1 VSILSAFDFCSFLI
15 YACLG
20 IYILVKNPD
29 SELNRSFF
37 GITCCFSIWTFAS
50 VFFNDPRI
58 SEEMALLSLKIG
70 SLGWLS
76 FGSFVFPFFVYFTE
90 KNRQIPLK
98 KFLVF
103 FIGIPVLLI
112 YQQWQNESIISD
124 LIYQA
129 YGWAFVWRPS
139 FWTYLF
145 FAYYSMT
152 TGIGLLLVFD
162 YWKKSEILSVRHQ
175 ASIIF
180 ITGMFALAVGSLTN
194 VTLPLFNI
202 YDIPAIGHLS
212 LLFWVFGIAYVI
224 IRYRFLRI
232 STATAAENI
241 LSTMTEAL
249 ILLDPIGQV
258 ITVNKATC
266 DMLGFS
272 NNELESQRFDNVF
285 ASKDSAIL
293 LIKEIIEK
301 QTVRNEEFKFITKD
315 GKKIPV
321 ILSATLL
328 KDEWGGAAGIICVA
342 RDISDRI
349 KMQQR
354 VFAVHKLESIRALAG
369 GIAHEY
375 NNKLSVLSCNID
387 LLKIKLS
394 DNQAVAKNLEPM
406 KTAISQISELTSQL
420 VAYAQEG
427 KYQPNAMDVN
437 DLVDVTLPVFQH
449 SGNNEIHFKKSQDRY
464 LTDVVADYNQMQ
476 MVLHL
481 ILSNASEA
489 MQKKG
494 LIQISVREVEI
505 SDDVAQSH
513 KGFRPGH
520 FVCLSVSDEGI
531 GMDAQILK
539 QIYDPFFS
547 TKFRGR
553 GLGMAAVSG
562 IIKNHNGFIDISS
575 EVDQGTTVSI
585 YLPVTTADSIE

>member
-1 VSILSAFDFCSFLI
+1 
-15 YACLG
+15 
-20 IYILVKNPD
+20 
-29 SELNRSFF
+29 
-37 GITCCFSIWTFAS
+37 
-50 VFFNDPRI
+50 
-58 SEEMALLSLKIG
+58 
-70 SLGWLS
+70 
-76 FGSFVFPFFVYFTE
+76 
-90 KNRQIPLK
+90 
-98 KFLVF
+98 
-103 FIGIPVLLI
+103 
-112 YQQWQNESIISD
+112 
-124 LIYQA
+124 
-129 YGWAFVWRPS
+129 
-139 FWTYLF
+139 
-145 FAYYSMT
+145 
-152 TGIGLLLVFD
+152 
-162 YWKKSEILSVRHQ
+162 
-175 ASIIF
+175 
-180 ITGMFALAVGSLTN
+180 
-194 VTLPLFNI
+194 
-202 YDIPAIGHLS
+202 
-212 LLFWVFGIAYVI
+212 
-224 IRYRFLRI
+224 
-232 STATAAENI
+232 
-241 LSTMTEAL
+241 
-249 ILLDPIGQV
+249 
-258 ITVNKATC
+258 
-266 DMLGFS
+266 
-272 NNELESQRFDNVF
+272 
-285 ASKDSAIL
+285 
-293 LIKEIIEK
+293 
-301 QTVRNEEFKFITKD
+301 
-315 GKKIPV
+315 V

-406 KTAISQISELTSQL
+406 RTAISQISELTSQL

-427 KYQPNAMDVN
+427 KYQPKPMNVSDLINA
-437 DLVDVTLPVFQH
+437 TLPIFQH
-449 SGNNEIHFKKSQDRY
+449 SNENDIQIKKILD
-464 LTDVVADYNQMQ
+464 LNLPDVVADYNQMQ

-575 EVDQGTTVSI
+575 EVGQGTAVSI